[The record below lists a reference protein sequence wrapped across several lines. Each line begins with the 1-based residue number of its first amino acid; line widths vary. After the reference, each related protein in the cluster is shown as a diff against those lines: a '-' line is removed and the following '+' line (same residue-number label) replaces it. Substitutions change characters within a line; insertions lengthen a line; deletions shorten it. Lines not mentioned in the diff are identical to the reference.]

1 MSRAVENIKAV
12 HTSDAVFP
20 LSVEQYHEM
29 TRLGVLCDDD
39 PVELIEGVLVFHM
52 PKNPPRR
59 FVTRAIFDAATAM
72 LPAGWHCQMQEP
84 VTLGDGEPEP
94 DISVVRGTPADY
106 RTRHPAAADVAIVME
121 VSDGTQDRDR
131 GTKYRSYAR
140 ARIPEYWIIDLTNRC
155 VDIFRQPT
163 GEGEQARY
171 EDSNR
176 CDALQAVP
184 VGLSGSHIGQID
196 LRELLAPHSG

>member
-20 LSVEQYHEM
+20 LTVEQYHEM
-29 TRLGVLCDDD
+29 TRLGVLSDDD

-52 PKNPPRR
+52 PKNPPHR
-59 FVTRAIFDAATAM
+59 FVTRAVFDAITAM

-84 VTLGDGEPEP
+84 VTLADGEPEP
-94 DISVVRGTPADY
+94 DIAVIRGTPGDY
-106 RTRHPAAADVAIVME
+106 RARHPAGSDVPLVME
-121 VSDGTQDRDR
+121 VTDSTQDRDR

-171 EDSNR
+171 EHSS
-176 CDALQAVP
+176 CYHALQVVP
-184 VGLSGSHIGQID
+184 VELSASQIGQIK
-196 LRELLAPHSG
+196 LPELFA

>member
-1 MSRAVENIKAV
+1 MSRVVENIKAV

-29 TRLGVLCDDD
+29 TRLGVLSDDD

-52 PKNPPRR
+52 PKNPPHR
-59 FVTRAIFDAATAM
+59 FVTRAMFDAITAM
-72 LPAGWHCQMQEP
+72 LPVGWHCQMQEP
-84 VTLGDGEPEP
+84 VTLADGEPEP
-94 DISVVRGTPADY
+94 DISVIRGTPSDY
-106 RTRHPAAADVAIVME
+106 RARHPIAADVAIVME
-121 VSDGTQDRDR
+121 VTDSTQDRDR

-155 VDIFRQPT
+155 VDIFRQPA

-171 EDSNR
+171 EHSSRYDTLHV
-176 CDALQAVP
+176 APIEL
-184 VGLSGSHIGQID
+184 GGSQIGQID
-196 LRELLAPHSG
+196 LHELLA